1 MSYPIEP
8 LRSDLNK
15 KDFSCGK
22 QLLDNYLQKQA
33 GQDVKRKLCAVFAMT
48 EGTTIIG
55 YYTLSNAGINREMI
69 PEDLRKKMPASYTDL
84 PATSLLGRLAI
95 NEKYRGKGLGEL
107 LLLDAL
113 KRNNQVSQAQIG
125 SMAIIVDPLD
135 ENAEAFYKKYDFI
148 SLPDSKKMFLPMQSI
163 SSLFKP

>member
-22 QLLDNYLQKQA
+22 PLLDNYLQKQA

-48 EGTTIIG
+48 DGTTIVG
-55 YYTLSNAGINREMI
+55 YYTLSNTSINREII

-84 PATSLLGRLAI
+84 PATLLGRLAV

-113 KRNNQVSQAQIG
+113 KRSFEVSQAQIG

-135 ENAEAFYKKYDFI
+135 EDAEAFYKKYDFI
-148 SLPDSKKMFLPMQSI
+148 SLPDSKKMFLPMLSI
-163 SSLFKP
+163 APLFKP